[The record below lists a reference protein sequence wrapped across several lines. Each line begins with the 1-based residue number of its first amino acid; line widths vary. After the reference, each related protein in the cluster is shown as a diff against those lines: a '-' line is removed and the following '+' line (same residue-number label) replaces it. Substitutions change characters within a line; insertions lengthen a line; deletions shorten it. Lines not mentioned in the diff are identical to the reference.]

1 MKLNFKIEDWEAL
14 KAKVIELSQDALS
27 LDQVNIG
34 DVVRLVR
41 FEFDPKKA
49 VKCFDDQISL
59 EMATNESWFFEK
71 YSFIDTDIKNG
82 KFLYQDDNVIMFV
95 LKLS

>member
-1 MKLNFKIEDWEAL
+1 MKLNFKTQEWAEL
-14 KAKVIELSQDALS
+14 KTKVVELSQDALS
-27 LDQVNIG
+27 IDQVNIG

-41 FEFDPKKA
+41 FDFDPKRA
-49 VKCFDDQISL
+49 NKCFDGPISL
-59 EMATNESWFFEK
+59 EMATNESWFFDK

-95 LKLS
+95 LKLY